1 MFNWFTRRRAPGLR
15 IPSLGVA
22 VAASA
27 AAAAGPPSSHRQVM
41 AVRHAGAVDIPVE
54 MMRYLPGW
62 ASEQTWESAPGALT
76 WRMTSPAGQVR
87 YLKTRSAGAAVPLP
101 AEAARMRWA
110 LAAGLPV
117 PAVVAT
123 WRDGKA
129 DWLLTEGLPG
139 ERASAPELRAE
150 PERLVP
156 LLASGLRRFHETP
169 VAGCPFRFGPEEA
182 MSDAA
187 RRVRAGLVRPEDM
200 HPEHAH
206 LSPAA
211 ALAEAARLRPASE
224 PDLVVCH
231 GDYCLPNVLIGAGEV
246 TGFVDLGELA
256 VADRWYD
263 LAAATWSVTWN
274 LGPGW
279 EELFLTSY
287 GVSADS
293 QSIAFYR
300 LIYDLAT

>member
-1 MFNWFTRRRAPGLR
+1 MWLLPSRADLATNAGWAPTRC
-15 IPSLGVA
+15 
-22 VAASA
+22 ASA
-27 AAAAGPPSSHRQVM
+27 I
-41 AVRHAGAVDIPVE
+41 RHAGPVDIPPAIAPYV
-54 MMRYLPGW
+54 RGW
-62 ASEQTWESAPGALT
+62 AAEQAWASAPGALT

-87 YLKTRSAGAAVPLP
+87 YLKTRAVTAAVPLP
-101 AEAARMRWA
+101 AEAARTRWA

-123 WRDGKA
+123 CQNDGT

-150 PERLVP
+150 PERLVA
-156 LLASGLRRFHETP
+156 LLASALRTFHQTP
-169 VAGCPFRFGPEEA
+169 VADCPFRFGPAEA
-182 MSDAA
+182 MADAA

-200 HPEHAH
+200 HSEHAH
-206 LSPAA
+206 LSPVA
-211 ALAEAARLRPASE
+211 ALAEAARLRPGRE

-231 GDYCLPNVLIGAGEV
+231 GDYCLPNVLIDAGRV

-279 EELFLTSY
+279 EDLFLASY
-287 GVSADS
+287 GVTADS
-293 QSIAFYR
+293 EAIAFYR

>member
-1 MFNWFTRRRAPGLR
+1 
-15 IPSLGVA
+15 
-22 VAASA
+22 
-27 AAAAGPPSSHRQVM
+27 
-41 AVRHAGAVDIPVE
+41 VDIPAEILSRVA
-54 MMRYLPGW
+54 GW
-62 ASEQTWESAPGALT
+62 TSEQVWESAPGALT
-76 WRMTSPAGQVR
+76 WRLTSRAGEVR
-87 YLKTRSAGAAVPLP
+87 YLKTRLASAAVPLP

-117 PAVVAT
+117 PAVVASC
-123 WRDGKA
+123 RNGQA

-156 LLASGLRRFHETP
+156 LLAAALHAFHQTP
-169 VAGCPFRFGPEEA
+169 TEGCPFRFGPAEA
-182 MSDAA
+182 MADAA
-187 RRVRAGLVRPEDM
+187 RRVHAGLVRPEDM

-206 LSPAA
+206 LLPGA
-211 ALAEAARLRPASE
+211 ALAEAAKLRPARA

-231 GDYCLPNVLIGAGEV
+231 GDYCLPNVLIDAGHV

-263 LAAATWSVTWN
+263 LAVATWSVTWN

-279 EELFLTSY
+279 EELFLASY
-287 GVSADS
+287 GVSADTEA
-293 QSIAFYR
+293 IAFYR